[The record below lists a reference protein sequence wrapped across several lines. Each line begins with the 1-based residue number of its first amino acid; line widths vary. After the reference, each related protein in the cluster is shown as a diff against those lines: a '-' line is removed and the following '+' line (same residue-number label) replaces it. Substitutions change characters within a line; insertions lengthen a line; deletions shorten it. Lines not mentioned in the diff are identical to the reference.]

1 MKCPACSRTLSEMS
15 VGGVQVDVCV
25 GGCGGIWFDDRE
37 LRRFDDAQDLDAAAL
52 LRVERDESVKP
63 DPGALRYCPRCTA
76 EELCRRFY
84 DVKRR
89 VEVDQCLRCSG
100 IWLDVGEL
108 ELIRAQFRTDRER
121 QDAGDHYLR
130 GQLERTEDA
139 LEIDSAKR
147 LVAWEDDVAFFGVLK
162 SLFGFLLRSPN

>member
-1 MKCPACSRTLSEMS
+1 MKCPACARALTEQS

-37 LRRFDDAQDLDAAAL
+37 LKRFDDAGDIDASPLLAL
-52 LRVERDESVKP
+52 EKDAHVRTDTN
-63 DPGALRYCPRCTA
+63 AIRYCPRCTA

-89 VEVDQCLRCSG
+89 VEVNQCLHCSG

-108 ELIRAQFRTDRER
+108 REIRAQFASEAER
-121 QDAGDHYLR
+121 QAAGDRYLE
-130 GQLERTEDA
+130 GQLERTEEA
-139 LEIDSAKR
+139 IEIDSARR
-147 LVAWEDDVAFFGVLK
+147 LVAWEEDVAFTGTLK
-162 SLFGFLLRSPN
+162 SLFRFLLGS